1 MCALTYVQLLELTLV
16 MKQIHE
22 NFHRT
27 MLKQHSRPNCA
38 SLLNTVHIP
47 VSDYY
52 LAIYSLRL
60 KKLKSIKL
68 TRDWKYFLVWNNSC
82 LGWRGVYKGI
92 PQHSHLKLYY
102 SFLLEGLRFHCEIG
116 ENFRKTAHFWLGFPP
131 PCEVALCICTK
142 QVRIYPSF
150 CYGAVN
156 QNFRLCKGG

>member
-1 MCALTYVQLLELTLV
+1 MHFMFLNYVFCFVIHTFNCRSLSIMKWFVFEFFFYLFFKYVSYFKKGGIKESWFCGLCLLQRLEMPQFKCTQLSNVCTMCALTYVQLLELTLV

-47 VSDYY
+47 VSDQY

-68 TRDWKYFLVWNNSC
+68 TRDWKYFLV
-82 LGWRGVYKGI
+82 
-92 PQHSHLKLYY
+92 
-102 SFLLEGLRFHCEIG
+102 
-116 ENFRKTAHFWLGFPP
+116 
-131 PCEVALCICTK
+131 
-142 QVRIYPSF
+142 
-150 CYGAVN
+150 
-156 QNFRLCKGG
+156 